1 MLERITMSINPIELL
16 KQKVTSVLVNGQDG
30 LANEKSAL
38 LSKFYPI
45 FLSIL
50 AAKPELIQKLKESI
64 SPSLFDLFGHNDQVK
79 NAFLSNLTSGQLP
92 TAEAEQTL
100 NQALPVSL
108 AALTSEAGND
118 TQSIVNYLKQHAD
131 SIRALL
137 PAWAAGLLAP
147 LGLVSSASASVASL
161 ANDTAAGAATKSR
174 AWLPIVA
181 LIILALLV
189 AWLWKSCQHKQMEVP
204 VSNTD
209 APTSQVGTVIAPA
222 SLALT
227 TDASGHVAQCQVMVG
242 DQGFLAS
249 IQAKVKEVFSS
260 NQDCT
265 VDTVGTA
272 ATHAGSFTDQA
283 GLAGVLGLLKGVPNV
298 SLEWVGDKITLKGA
312 DAAKLNELLGKIKAL
327 VPNTEVVVEAPISAA
342 DSVSN
347 SLNAAQDALASID
360 ANQVDINAV
369 IKALNLQIINFST
382 GSNQIPDENKAIL
395 DKAAGLMKNS
405 KDAKLTVAGYTD
417 STGNANSNKTLSQKR
432 AQAVVDY
439 LASQGV
445 DAAQLTAVGHGADN
459 PVADNTTEEGRF
471 KNRRIEFSISP

>member
-1 MLERITMSINPIELL
+1 MSINPIELL
-16 KQKVTSVLVNGQDG
+16 KQKVTSVLVSGQDG

-79 NAFLSNLTSGQLP
+79 NALLSNLAGGQLP

-100 NQALPVSL
+100 NQSIPISL

-137 PAWAAGLLAP
+137 PAWAVGLLAP
-147 LGLVSSASASVASL
+147 LGLVSSATASTTSFASA
-161 ANDTAAGAATKSR
+161 TATTGSKSR

-189 AWLWKSCQHKQMEVP
+189 AWFWKACQHKQMEVP
-204 VSNTD
+204 VNNEDSP
-209 APTSQVGTVIAPA
+209 ASQVGTVIAPA

-227 TDASGHVAQCQVMVG
+227 TDANGDVAQCQVMVG

-260 NQDCT
+260 TQDCT
-265 VDTVGTA
+265 VDTAGTA
-272 ATHAGSFTDQA
+272 ATHAGNFTDQA
-283 GLAGVLGLLKGVPNV
+283 GLAGVLGLLKGVPNI
-298 SLEWVGDKITLKGA
+298 SLEWVGDKITLKGT
-312 DAAKLNELLGKIKAL
+312 DTAKLNELQGKIKAL
-327 VPNTEVVVEAPISAA
+327 VPNTEVVVEAPVSAA

-417 STGNANSNKTLSQKR
+417 STGNANGNKALSQKR

-439 LASQGV
+439 LVSQGV
-445 DAAQLTAVGHGADN
+445 DASQLTAVGHGADN

-471 KNRRIEFSISP
+471 KNRRIEFSITP

>member
-1 MLERITMSINPIELL
+1 MSINPIELL
-16 KQKVTSVLVNGQDG
+16 KQKVTSAIVGGQDG

-79 NAFLSNLTSGQLP
+79 NALLSNLAGGQLP
-92 TAEAEQTL
+92 TAEAEQTI

-131 SIRALL
+131 TIRSLL
-137 PAWAAGLLAP
+137 PAWAVGLLAP
-147 LGLVSSASASVASL
+147 LGLVSGTSASVSNL
-161 ANDTAAGAATKSR
+161 ANNAAATATKSR

-181 LIILALLV
+181 VIILALLV
-189 AWLWKSCQHKQMEVP
+189 AWLWKSCQHKQMAVP
-204 VSNTD
+204 LNNDNS
-209 APTSQVGTVIAPA
+209 AASQVTSDAAPA
-222 SLALT
+222 SLALS
-227 TDASGHVAQCQVMVG
+227 TDANGNMAQCQVGVG

-249 IQAKVKEVFSS
+249 IQAKVKEVFASS
-260 NQDCT
+260 QDCT
-265 VDTVGTA
+265 VDTATTHA
-272 ATHAGSFTDQA
+272 ATFTDQT
-283 GLAGVLGLLKGVPNV
+283 GLAGVIGLLKGVPNV
-298 SLEWVGDKITLKGA
+298 SLDWVGDKITLKGA
-312 DAAKLNELLGKIKAL
+312 DATKLNELLGKIKAL
-327 VPNTEVVVEAPISAA
+327 VPNTEVVVEAPVSAA

-347 SLNAAQDALASID
+347 SLNAAQDALANID
-360 ANQVDINAV
+360 TNQVDINAV

-395 DKAAGLMKNS
+395 DKAAALMKNI
-405 KDAKLTVAGYTD
+405 KDAKLTVAGFTD
-417 STGNANSNKTLSQKR
+417 STGNADSNKALSQKR

-439 LASQGV
+439 LVSQGV

-459 PVADNTTEEGRF
+459 PVADNGTEEGRF
-471 KNRRIEFSISP
+471 KNRRIEFSITP